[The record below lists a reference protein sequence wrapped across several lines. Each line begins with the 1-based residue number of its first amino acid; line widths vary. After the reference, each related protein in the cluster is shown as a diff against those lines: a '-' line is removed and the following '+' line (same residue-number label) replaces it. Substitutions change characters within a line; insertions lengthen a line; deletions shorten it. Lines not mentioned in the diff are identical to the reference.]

1 MNSSFVFQKK
11 FTLEQRLEESTKIR
25 NKYDTKIPIIV
36 EPSKSGTLSKIDKCK
51 FLIPDNMTLAQ
62 FLYILRRRIKLV
74 ETEAIFIFVNNNI
87 LPPTS
92 SLLSNLYEEHKH
104 EDGFLYLTYCN
115 ENTFG
120 N

>member
-11 FTLEQRLEESTKIR
+11 FTLEQRLEESKKIR
-25 NKYDTKIPIIV
+25 NKYENKIPIIV
-36 EPSKSGTLSKIDKCK
+36 EPSKSGTLPKIDKCK
-51 FLIPDNMTLAQ
+51 FLIPEHMTLAQ
-62 FLYILRRRIKLV
+62 FLYVLRRRIKLS
-74 ETEAIFIFVNNNI
+74 ETEAIFIFVGNI

-92 SLLSNLYEEHKH
+92 ALLSNLYEENKN